1 MLFFVGKLFNS
12 FRCPIISS
20 EQLSSFSEVS
30 DIFAISFYSPL
41 HISSPSAFPARS
53 LLGKTRKN
61 ERLPTKSARLQCG
74 LRSFLAEA
82 QAAPHNLLTLHP
94 LILGLRVECAP
105 IPYPASS
112 RKSRHLVGGAR
123 WNGGAKANNGRPD
136 QLNGFEKKPGRNAGG
151 ISKAA
156 FVCCDVRGRV
166 ARIMIWEGGAARRS
180 HSGRAEDL
188 SSYVFIRYQINSF
201 SPSSTR

>member
-61 ERLPTKSARLQCG
+61 ERLPTKSTRLQCG

-94 LILGLRVECAP
+94 LILGLECA
-105 IPYPASS
+105 S
-112 RKSRHLVGGAR
+112 RKPSLTPRRRRENPVISSAVRDETAAL
-123 WNGGAKANNGRPD
+123 
-136 QLNGFEKKPGRNAGG
+136 KPITAGPT
-151 ISKAA
+151 
-156 FVCCDVRGRV
+156 
-166 ARIMIWEGGAARRS
+166 
-180 HSGRAEDL
+180 
-188 SSYVFIRYQINSF
+188 N
-201 SPSSTR
+201 